1 MGFCTKVV
9 INQISLQN
17 KTRKVPSNQVSFE
30 QLAVIA
36 GGPLVGKLMD
46 QLPRVP
52 AYSCLSA
59 IQVIHLSNNCGW
71 KLSWNCILFSWHLIY
86 PLWSGSCTVVICW
99 DDNSS
104 PYCSFYSAFICNL
117 ASLVCHTSISR
128 GYGEV
133 IRISSGSCNGA
144 WLGSAGTN
152 SSFFLS
158 ILFIDR
164 AYLSY
169 VQQLSHSWLKSLRF

>member
-1 MGFCTKVV
+1 
-9 INQISLQN
+9 
-17 KTRKVPSNQVSFE
+17 
-30 QLAVIA
+30 
-36 GGPLVGKLMD
+36 MD

-59 IQVIHLSNNCGW
+59 VQVIHLSNNCGW
-71 KLSWNCILFSWHLIY
+71 KLLWNCILFGWHLTY
-86 PLWSGSCTVVICW
+86 PLLSGSCAVVICW

-104 PYCSFYSAFICNL
+104 PYCSFYSAIICTS

-152 SSFFLS
+152 SSYFLS
-158 ILFIDR
+158 YCILTEGHTFLMFNSCPIPDWN
-164 AYLSY
+164 LY
-169 VQQLSHSWLKSLRF
+169 VLVSRNKSTHCSGSSKCYSESDWSPLRGDLRFILSPSYRVLY

>member
-1 MGFCTKVV
+1 MEQLWSFAWPAAIALLHPSLLPVAVMGFCTKVV

-59 IQVIHLSNNCGW
+59 IQVIHLSNNCG
-71 KLSWNCILFSWHLIY
+71 
-86 PLWSGSCTVVICW
+86 
-99 DDNSS
+99 
-104 PYCSFYSAFICNL
+104 
-117 ASLVCHTSISR
+117 
-128 GYGEV
+128 
-133 IRISSGSCNGA
+133 
-144 WLGSAGTN
+144 
-152 SSFFLS
+152 
-158 ILFIDR
+158 
-164 AYLSY
+164 
-169 VQQLSHSWLKSLRF
+169 